1 MDGGNDSLPTPTC
14 CAFRPTALPIK
25 ARWCCTTEMQKDRE
39 PRPKA
44 RSQPVA
50 ASELTLTAELDMEE
64 VVEVV
69 EVVGA
74 PAEVADCSQ
83 VRK

>member
-1 MDGGNDSLPTPTC
+1 M
-14 CAFRPTALPIK
+14 K
-25 ARWCCTTEMQKDRE
+25 AKWCCTTEMQKDRE

-64 VVEVV
+64 VEEVVEVV

-74 PAEVADCSQ
+74 PADVADCSQ